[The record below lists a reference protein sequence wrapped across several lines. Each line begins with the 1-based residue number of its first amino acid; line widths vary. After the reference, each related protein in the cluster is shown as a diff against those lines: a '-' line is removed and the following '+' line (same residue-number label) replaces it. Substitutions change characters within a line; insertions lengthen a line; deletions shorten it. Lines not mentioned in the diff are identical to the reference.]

1 MRKPSY
7 INTRHNHK
15 ASLTLLEYYDR
26 DEVIPSRQLTPE
38 SLGKVRSK
46 CGLLPLRARRLDD
59 MSAATSAVLRNTIQ
73 ASPYR
78 SICHGSP
85 STPNQTVPAT
95 ERQPLL
101 RPSLPA
107 TSRPKSSPIQLPPV
121 QLPPVWLPLP
131 HSYFLGERCSYDSHK
146 TSNRSLFRTL
156 LRTLFACILLCLCAV
171 LLGLL
176 GHSLFLGL
184 AWLARGFTS
193 LLVVIKD
200 DFVALGHWIT
210 GIGRAIA
217 SPFMAVGQSI
227 TAVARE
233 VVKVVREIVRLV
245 RDVN

>member
-1 MRKPSY
+1 MSKPSY
-7 INTRHNHK
+7 INTRRNHK

-38 SLGKVRSK
+38 SLGKVRAK

-73 ASPYR
+73 ASPSR
-78 SICHGSP
+78 SIYHDSP
-85 STPNQTVPAT
+85 STPNHTVPAP

-101 RPSLPA
+101 LPLLPA
-107 TSRPKSSPIQLPPV
+107 TSKPKSSPIQIPPV

-131 HSYFLGERCSYDSHK
+131 HSYFLGEMCSSGSHR
-146 TSNRSLFRTL
+146 TPNRSFPWTL
-156 LRTLFACILLCLCAV
+156 LRTLFACILLWLCAA

-176 GHSLFLGL
+176 GYSLFLGL
-184 AWLARGFTS
+184 AWLVRGITS
-193 LLVVIKD
+193 FLVVIKD
-200 DFVALGHWIT
+200 DFVALGHCIA

-217 SPFMAVGQSI
+217 SPFMAVGQII

-233 VVKVVREIVRLV
+233 VVKVVREIVRWV
-245 RDVN
+245 RHVS